1 MTLAEELKL
10 EGNKAFQLK
19 QYKKA
24 AKIYRDAIQLDLYN
38 PVLYSNRAQCF
49 LNLQDYERAYR
60 DTVSGLNLSGNQ
72 TKQLTI
78 KLQYRKGL
86 ALKGL
91 QRWAK
96 AKIAFDDVLKLDP
109 NNQAAKNEL
118 DQLANIA
125 SDAIETETTTA
136 AIADRCKNGD
146 ELRQDINIQVEKVYT
161 LPQKFTD
168 LLNNRQAS
176 EEKKQERK
184 KEETLPQVSSPSSAE
199 LEPTSMAVER
209 EIENIFGTL
218 RKPKPTLEAKV
229 TSPSTAP
236 TRPPILHNNNSSL
249 PSSSSSSSFSF
260 FSSNNNKSKIASFD
274 DLDKL
279 PLKLLSAL
287 KNLPQ
292 TKKASAYRYVL
303 KQEPQ
308 TYQTMFSQAGIETD
322 FLQFFLEASVF
333 SLGNGTSHQQ
343 IQIQTQKQQQ
353 QPEQQ
358 EQVELI
364 ANHIRQFATFKRFD
378 LAMTMCDD
386 DLKNVLLQKMES
398 INPETASSISQYI
411 V

>member
-146 ELRQDINIQVEKVYT
+146 ELRQDINIQVEKVDT

-229 TSPSTAP
+229 TSSSTAP

-333 SLGNGTSHQQ
+333 SLGNETSHQQ
-343 IQIQTQKQQQ
+343 IQIQTQTQKQ

-358 EQVELI
+358 GQVELI

-378 LAMTMCDD
+378 LVMTMCDD